1 MIRINL
7 TDQAAYFRLRKEFLK
22 RIAKYVDFDQADICL
37 DSSQRTGKTEKAAE
51 NLKENFPA
59 LYHFLFDE
67 SGNLREEKLTLLLAG
82 PDLPPQ
88 SFGGGRLAKSSMREY
103 LEEIIDS
110 CGCVCT
116 DEAAKNCCKEI
127 FHYEKF
133 VRDKED
139 AYWLLRK
146 QNVRVC
152 PYCNRIYTVTL
163 PSKEELEKGE
173 EFTAS
178 RATLDHFYSQGDYPY
193 LSVSLFNLIVSC
205 YSCNLSKGSHQ
216 EQLVYPYDEEF
227 GKEAVFRLIPEL
239 PEKPQ
244 EPVANALNY
253 LHGDNER
260 FYIKLMAKET
270 TTLQKDISLEERLS
284 GIDDKGLQKRII
296 NSIRIFHL
304 EELYKEHKMEIMD
317 VLRNQYYFDEH
328 YVRTSLSPLIR
339 KKMEK
344 LNQAFDSEEMVYDID
359 QEDLEI
365 MAKDMLFFS
374 RTRQA
379 EWGKR
384 PLAKLISDILDQ
396 VSALDNSI

>member
-139 AYWLLRK
+139 ASYVIEVIEDAK
-146 QNVRVC
+146 N
-152 PYCNRIYTVTL
+152 YCKDPLVLIEQKL
-163 PSKEELEKGE
+163 D
-173 EFTAS
+173 FS
-178 RATLDHFYSQGDYPY
+178 RFVPEGFGTGDC
-193 LSVSLFNLIVSC
+193 LIVADKIL
-205 YSCNLSKGSHQ
+205 YIIDFKYG
-216 EQLVYPYDEEF
+216 
-227 GKEAVFRLIPEL
+227 AV
-239 PEKPQ
+239 
-244 EPVANALNY
+244 
-253 LHGDNER
+253 
-260 FYIKLMAKET
+260 
-270 TTLQKDISLEERLS
+270 
-284 GIDDKGLQKRII
+284 
-296 NSIRIFHL
+296 
-304 EELYKEHKMEIMD
+304 
-317 VLRNQYYFDEH
+317 
-328 YVRTSLSPLIR
+328 
-339 KKMEK
+339 
-344 LNQAFDSEEMVYDID
+344 
-359 QEDLEI
+359 
-365 MAKDMLFFS
+365 
-374 RTRQA
+374 
-379 EWGKR
+379 
-384 PLAKLISDILDQ
+384 
-396 VSALDNSI
+396 